1 MFIFYNNLL
10 LYKRKLNS
18 GSKKK
23 NYKIFYPN
31 VTSALLITFLI
42 LKVKK
47 KKKIVII
54 NQSPSLPP
62 KIHATHKPKP
72 VEVSS
77 VIFSHLTRVPKNPC
91 LDFPRLLLQF
101 HFRTSLTLSLSI
113 SQLSLLTL
121 VSSLLLQFD
130 PSLCFASLCQTKP
143 KNPRR
148 S

>member
-1 MFIFYNNLL
+1 M
-10 LYKRKLNS
+10 NS
-18 GSKKK
+18 SFLF

-31 VTSALLITFLI
+31 VTSALLITFLK
-42 LKVKK
+42 LKVKRK
-47 KKKIVII
+47 KKKLLLSIKVP
-54 NQSPSLPP
+54 PSLPP

-130 PSLCFASLCQTKP
+130 PSLCFVSLCQTKP